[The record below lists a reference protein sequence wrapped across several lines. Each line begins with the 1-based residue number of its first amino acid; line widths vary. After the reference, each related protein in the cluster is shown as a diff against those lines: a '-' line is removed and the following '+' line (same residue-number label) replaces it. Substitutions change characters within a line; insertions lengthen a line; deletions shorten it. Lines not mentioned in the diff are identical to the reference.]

1 MKPLPYVTHTALLS
15 CCVTGSMKNRVRV
28 EQLFLSL
35 YEEAG
40 VRKISQ
46 SILDHF
52 GYSITHHSLCNPWC
66 HCLCTI
72 MAERQQLR
80 PGPTP
85 EHSSVSQRRSQS
97 LVVIMHVISSTATG
111 LPDLCTQ
118 TMKANCSHKWRNGKL
133 IPGWEL

>member
-28 EQLFLSL
+28 EKLFLSFS
-35 YEEAG
+35 EDVG
-40 VRKISQ
+40 VRKIS
-46 SILDHF
+46 HF
-52 GYSITHHSLCNPWC
+52 GYSITHQSLCNRWC

-72 MAERQQLR
+72 MAEPQQLR

-111 LPDLCTQ
+111 LPHLCTQ
-118 TMKANCSHKWRNGKL
+118 TMKASCSHKWRNGKL